1 MGAKIYIYCNNISM
15 IQDGVNTLNYIG
27 MLHHLRC
34 LYMPSSYIRTFHGS
48 GFAKITVGCGIN
60 HKHGG
65 LKSSV
70 YTVKHTLT
78 IIFLTHTFVAWYKVE
93 MYTLATGDSRCERA
107 LKHASLWEEEN
118 MVVRSDL
125 QSVPGFVTVKNS

>member
-1 MGAKIYIYCNNISM
+1 MFENVGRYRTKIWQKMLVVAAHGCKNITYIYCNNISM

-34 LYMPSSYIRTFHGS
+34 LYMPSSNICIFHGS
-48 GFAKITVGCGIN
+48 RFAKITVGCGIN

-70 YTVKHTLT
+70 YTVKHALT
-78 IIFLTHTFVAWYKVE
+78 IIFLTHTFVALYKVE
-93 MYTLATGDSRCERA
+93 ICTLATGDSRCERA
-107 LKHASLWEEEN
+107 LKHASL
-118 MVVRSDL
+118 
-125 QSVPGFVTVKNS
+125 